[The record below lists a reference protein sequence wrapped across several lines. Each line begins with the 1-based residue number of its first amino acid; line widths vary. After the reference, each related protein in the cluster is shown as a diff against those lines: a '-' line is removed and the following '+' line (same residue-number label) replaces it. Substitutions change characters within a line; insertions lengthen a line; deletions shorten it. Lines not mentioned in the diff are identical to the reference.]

1 VAPPTTQTQAAQD
14 PPPRLPV
21 DLSRI
26 KNGLETSILVRIDD
40 GKIRFYA
47 ETVAPSGPTFKE
59 LTVNF
64 DLRAGP
70 VPGSG
75 MTHSD
80 FLSMVTPKDLYGSG
94 GIRPLETL
102 QWGLVNHVG
111 WWAIRKLY
119 KELNETVDERR
130 KQAIRDQI
138 DRELAALR
146 GKK

>member
-1 VAPPTTQTQAAQD
+1 
-14 PPPRLPV
+14 
-21 DLSRI
+21 
-26 KNGLETSILVRIDD
+26 
-40 GKIRFYA
+40 
-47 ETVAPSGPTFKE
+47 
-59 LTVNF
+59 
-64 DLRAGP
+64 
-70 VPGSG
+70 